1 MQSNPTPLS
10 NDARLSTYAAPG
22 ITVNVRVNGQQCTV
36 SSEARARCLVWR
48 EGNIID
54 SSIDGLVVRRAHS
67 GRVVSKGFHGYDA
80 VIAAYERGELGKGVK
95 HA

>member
-1 MQSNPTPLS
+1 MQHQPVTRSHDAQPL
-10 NDARLSTYAAPG
+10 TYSAPG
-22 ITVNVRVNGQQCTV
+22 ITVNVRVNGEQCKV

-67 GRVVSKGFHGYDA
+67 GRVVAKGFHGYDA

>member
-1 MQSNPTPLS
+1 MQHQPILKGGDAQTP
-10 NDARLSTYAAPG
+10 TYAAPG